1 MDQLDHKILLGI
13 FTKNPHLIIE
23 KEPPKIEEQT
33 VSRLEN
39 SSLTFNVK
47 EKDKNKKRK
56 KSETIEESNGISFT

>member
-39 SSLTFNVK
+39 SSLTFNLK
-47 EKDKNKKRK
+47 EKDKKRK